1 MISTN
6 TNLEKAAGT
15 VDRSKHPCFNG
26 HSKTNCA
33 RIHLPI
39 AAKCNIQC
47 NFCNRKY
54 DCANESRPGVTTKLL
69 TPLQAADYFSAA
81 LKKEQRIAVAG
92 IAGPGDP
99 FAEPQ
104 LTLET
109 LRLVRERHPQT
120 ILCVASNGLNVAPYV
135 DELAALQVSHVTI
148 TVNAVDPEIGAQI
161 YSWVRKTP
169 HVYRG
174 IEGAKVLLENQREA
188 ITRLKMAGV
197 TVKVNTVVIPTINDH
212 HLLDIALEMSDRGV
226 DVLNAIPL
234 CPTEGTPFALLRE
247 PTSKEMNKLRQSAS
261 HFIPQMYHC
270 TRCRADAA
278 GFLGQNDEQTKEYS
292 NLMTKAANGQLEVPE
307 NPTHPAQRRT
317 KVAVASWEGMLIN
330 QHLGE
335 ASHLWIYEWS
345 ERGYSYVESRPT
357 AAPGGGQQRW
367 ADLANILGD
376 CHTVL
381 VSGVGQSPKDVLSSH
396 GVAVVET
403 EGLIDDL
410 LRQIH
415 AGADLSPFRKRV
427 KAGCGANDGSCS
439 GTGNGCG

>member
-6 TNLEKAAGT
+6 ASFEKTPA

-26 HSKTNCA
+26 HSKSNCA

-39 AAKCNIQC
+39 AAKCNVQC

-69 TPLQAADYFSAA
+69 TPQQAADYFSAA
-81 LKKEQRIAVAG
+81 LKKEPRIAVAG

-109 LRLVRERHPQT
+109 LRLVRERHPGV

-148 TVNAVDPEIGAQI
+148 TVNAVDPEIGSQI
-161 YSWVRKTP
+161 YSWVRKQP

-174 IEGAKVLLENQREA
+174 LDAGKVLIENQREA
-188 ITRLKMAGV
+188 ITRLKEAGI
-197 TVKVNTVVIPTINDH
+197 TTKVNTVIIPTINDH

-247 PTSKEMNKLRQSAS
+247 PTPKEMAKLRQSAQ

-278 GFLGQNDEQTKEYS
+278 GFLGQNDEQTKEFAA
-292 NLMTKAANGQLEVPE
+292 LMVGAATGQLDPADLPV
-307 NPTHPAQRRT
+307 HPAQRRT

-335 ASHLWIYEWS
+335 ATHLWIYERN
-345 ERGYSYVESRPT
+345 ERGYTYIESRAT
-357 AAPGGGQQRW
+357 APVGGGQQRW
-367 ADLANILGD
+367 LELANRLSD

-381 VSGVGQSPKDVLSSH
+381 VSGVGQSPKELLSHH
-396 GVAVVET
+396 GVSVLEC
-403 EGLIDDL
+403 EGLIDEML
-410 LRQIH
+410 HQIH
-415 AGADLSPFRKRV
+415 AGSDLSQFRKRA
-427 KAGCGANDGSCS
+427 KSGCGANDGSCS